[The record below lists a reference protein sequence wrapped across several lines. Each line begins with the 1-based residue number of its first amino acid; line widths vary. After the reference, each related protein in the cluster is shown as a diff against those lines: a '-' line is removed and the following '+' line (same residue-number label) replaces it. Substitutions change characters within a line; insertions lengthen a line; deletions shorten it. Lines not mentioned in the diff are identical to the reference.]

1 MRLDKFL
8 VACGIGSRT
17 EVKLLLKKK
26 TVRVNDSIVT
36 SGKTQVDETADTIS
50 YQGQVLGYEQFVY
63 YMLNKPSGVIS
74 ATEDKAHKTVLDLL
88 DDTAKKKQVFPVG
101 RLDRDTTGLLLMT
114 NNGALAHAMLSPKK
128 HVDKVYEAQIAGLM
142 TPEDVEAFEAGIVLE
157 DFTCQPAKLAI
168 ITRDSKKE
176 TSVVHITIR
185 EGKFHQVKRM
195 VASRGKTVVQLKRLT
210 MGPLKLDDK
219 LALGAYRRL
228 TEKELEALAAF
239 DVLL

>member
-168 ITRDSKKE
+168 ITSDSKKE
-176 TSVVHITIR
+176 TCLVHITIR

-228 TEKELEALAAF
+228 TEKELEGLAAF

>member
-1 MRLDKFL
+1 
-8 VACGIGSRT
+8 
-17 EVKLLLKKK
+17 
-26 TVRVNDSIVT
+26 
-36 SGKTQVDETADTIS
+36 
-50 YQGQVLGYEQFVY
+50 
-63 YMLNKPSGVIS
+63 
-74 ATEDKAHKTVLDLL
+74 
-88 DDTAKKKQVFPVG
+88 
-101 RLDRDTTGLLLMT
+101 MT

-142 TPEDVEAFEAGIVLE
+142 TQEDVEAFAAGIVLE
-157 DFTCQPAKLAI
+157 DFTCQPARLAI
-168 ITRDSKKE
+168 ITSDSQKE
-176 TSVVHITIR
+176 TCLVHITVR

-195 VASRGKTVVQLKRLT
+195 VASRGKKVVQLKRLT

>member
-8 VACGIGSRT
+8 VVCGIGSRT

-26 TVRVNDSIVT
+26 TVRVNDSVVT

-74 ATEDKAHKTVLDLL
+74 ETEDKAHKTVLDLL
-88 DDTAKKKQVFPVG
+88 DDTAKNKQVFPVG

-142 TPEDVEAFEAGIVLE
+142 TQEDVEAFEAGIVLE

-168 ITRDSKKE
+168 ITSDSQKE
-176 TSVVHITIR
+176 TCLVHITIR

-195 VASRGKTVVQLKRLT
+195 VASRGKKVVQLKRLI

-239 DVLL
+239 DVSL

>member
-157 DFTCQPAKLAI
+157 DFACQPAKLAI
-168 ITRDSKKE
+168 ITSDSKKE
-176 TSVVHITIR
+176 TCLVHITIR

-195 VASRGKTVVQLKRLT
+195 VASRGKTVVQLKRFT

>member
-168 ITRDSKKE
+168 ITSDSKKE
-176 TSVVHITIR
+176 TCLVHITIR
-185 EGKFHQVKRM
+185 EGKLHQVKRM

>member
-17 EVKLLLKKK
+17 EVMLLLKKK

-168 ITRDSKKE
+168 ITSDSKKE
-176 TSVVHITIR
+176 TCLVHITIR

>member
-8 VACGIGSRT
+8 VACGLGSRT

-168 ITRDSKKE
+168 ITSDSKKE
-176 TSVVHITIR
+176 TCLVHITIR

>member
-168 ITRDSKKE
+168 ITSDSKKE
-176 TSVVHITIR
+176 TCLVHITIR

-228 TEKELEALAAF
+228 TEKELEAPAAF
-239 DVLL
+239 AVLL

>member
-74 ATEDKAHKTVLDLL
+74 ATEEKALKTVLDLL

-168 ITRDSKKE
+168 ITSDSKKE
-176 TSVVHITIR
+176 TCLVHITIR